1 MSKKRQ
7 KKQPNLT
14 ELRLDPSQ
22 RVTPTTDSASI
33 RKFRAAGH
41 EMGVR
46 VVDNAVEEHQ
56 M

>member
-1 MSKKRQ
+1 MSKKKQ
-7 KKQPNLT
+7 KKQPVPP

-33 RKFRAAGH
+33 RKYRVAGH

-46 VVDNAVEEHQ
+46 IVDNAAEEHQ